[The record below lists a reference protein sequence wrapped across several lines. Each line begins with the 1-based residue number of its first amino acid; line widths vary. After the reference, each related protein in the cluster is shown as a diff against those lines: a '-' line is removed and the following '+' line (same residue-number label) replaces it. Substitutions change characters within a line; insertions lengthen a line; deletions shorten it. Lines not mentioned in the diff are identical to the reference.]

1 MANHESSRPEDSAR
15 LRQRSESLLRD
26 HFSDPDSPKGEEVRR
41 FAQFCES
48 QLADAEREKER
59 LHKAVQQLERYRDRY
74 IDLYD
79 FAPVGYVNLDEDG
92 YVQEV
97 NLAGARLL
105 GTDRES
111 LTGYPLVDYVARED
125 RDEFLQ
131 HIRQC
136 VQHRQEATSEVTLQ
150 TKDGQIIEVQLR
162 SIPIEED
169 DKQGVFCK
177 TAFTDITERK
187 EAERQLK
194 ALNETLEQRVAE
206 RTAVA
211 EQRASQLR
219 VLTSKLAQAE
229 QSERRRL
236 AQALHNQ
243 LHQLLVVARL
253 KVGTLRRQLQDE
265 QVLRTVAEIDDLLKD
280 SITESR
286 SLTIELS
293 PPVLYNAGLAGA
305 LEWLAGQMQ
314 EKYRLAIHL
323 DIDPQAD
330 PPDEGTRVFLFQA
343 VRELLSNVVEHAQTD
358 SVHIRMHSINDS
370 DLKIEVCDQGVGF
383 DPTQGDA
390 VVGSPGGFGLFNI
403 RERLELLGG
412 RLEIEAASGHGTR
425 VTIVAPLHPQQ
436 PFLGRL
442 ESEPHPSR
450 QLSAPNE
457 MALFPSHPTVRP
469 PTGLVRVLL
478 ADDHPVV
485 RKGLADLLRE
495 RPEIDLVGEAGDGEQ
510 AVVLARQTK
519 PDVVLMDVSMPK
531 LNGIEATR
539 YILSEMPDV
548 RVIGLSMHEEEDM
561 PRAMREA
568 GATVYLSKTTASE
581 TLVDAIL
588 HPTA

>member
-1 MANHESSRPEDSAR
+1 MANQESSRPDDAVR
-15 LRQRSESLLRD
+15 LCRRGENLLRT
-26 HFSDPDSPKGEEVRR
+26 HISNPDAPTGEEVRQLVHACER
-41 FAQFCES
+41 QFASMEMENE
-48 QLADAEREKER
+48 QLR
-59 LHKAVQQLERYRDRY
+59 KAVEQLERYRDRY
-74 IDLYD
+74 VDLYD
-79 FAPVGYVNLDEDG
+79 FAPVGYANLDEDG

-97 NLAGARLL
+97 NLAGAHLL

-111 LTGYPLVDYVARED
+111 LTGYPLVDYVSPGDREV
-125 RDEFLQ
+125 FLR
-131 HIRQC
+131 HIREC
-136 VQHRQEATSEVTLQ
+136 VQDRQEVTSEATMR
-150 TKDGQIIEVQLR
+150 TKDGRTIEVQFR

-177 TAFTDITERK
+177 TAFTDITELK

-211 EQRASQLR
+211 EQRAAQLR
-219 VLTSKLAQAE
+219 ALASELAQAE

-243 LHQLLVVARL
+243 LHQLLVVARM
-253 KVGTLRRQLQDE
+253 KIATLSRQVQEERARRTIAQVDE
-265 QVLRTVAEIDDLLKD
+265 LLRD

-305 LEWLAGQMQ
+305 LEWLAGQMH
-314 EKYRLAIHL
+314 EKHGLTV
-323 DIDPQAD
+323 DVEVDPQAE
-330 PPDEGTRVFLFQA
+330 PSDEGTRVFLFQA
-343 VRELLSNVVEHAQTD
+343 VRELLSNVVEHGQTD
-358 SVHIRMHSINDS
+358 RAWIRMRLDRAYVR
-370 DLKIEVCDQGVGF
+370 IEVRDQGIGF
-383 DPTQGDA
+383 DPMRME
-390 VVGSPGGFGLFNI
+390 VVAGIPGGFGLFNI

-412 RLEIEAASGHGTR
+412 RMEIDARQGEGTR
-425 VTIVAPLHPQQ
+425 VAIVAPLRPAPSAEIPAPEPVAPEERPETRPVAAHP
-436 PFLGRL
+436 
-442 ESEPHPSR
+442 PH
-450 QLSAPNE
+450 A
-457 MALFPSHPTVRP
+457 AARP
-469 PTGLVRVLL
+469 PAGLVRVLL

-495 RPEIDLVGEAGDGEQ
+495 RPEIDLVGEASDGEE
-510 AVVLARQTK
+510 AVALARETK
-519 PDVVLMDVSMPK
+519 PDVVLMDVSMPN

-539 YILSEMPDV
+539 YITAEMPNV

-588 HPTA
+588 NPSA

>member
-1 MANHESSRPEDSAR
+1 MANDESARPEDSAR
-15 LRQRSESLLRD
+15 LYQRGENLLRD
-26 HFSDPDSPKGEEVRR
+26 HFSDPNAPKGEEVRR
-41 FAQFCES
+41 LVQVCES
-48 QLADAEREKER
+48 QLANAERENER

-74 IDLYD
+74 VDLYD

-97 NLAGARLL
+97 NLAGAHLL

-111 LTGYPLVDYVARED
+111 LTGYPMVDYVARED
-125 RDEFLQ
+125 RDEFLH

-150 TKDGQIIEVQLR
+150 TKAGQIIEVQLR

-194 ALNETLEQRVAE
+194 ALNETLEQRVAD

-253 KVGTLRRQLQDE
+253 KVATLGRQLRDE
-265 QVLRTVAEIDDLLKD
+265 QVLRTIAEVDDLLKD

-305 LEWLAGQMQ
+305 LEWLASQMQ

-330 PPDEGTRVFLFQA
+330 PLDEGTRVFLFQA

-358 SVHIRMHSINDS
+358 SVHIRMHRINEG

-383 DPTQGDA
+383 DPTQGD
-390 VVGSPGGFGLFNI
+390 VVAGSPGGFGLFNI

-412 RLEIEAASGHGTR
+412 RLEIDAASGHGTR
-425 VTIVAPLHPQQ
+425 VKIVAPLHPH
-436 PFLGRL
+436 PFPGRP

-450 QLSAPNE
+450 QVPAPKE
-457 MALFPSHPTVRP
+457 MALYPSHPTVRP

-495 RPEIDLVGEAGDGEQ
+495 QPEIDLVGEAGDGEQ
-510 AVVLARQTK
+510 AVALARQTK

-531 LNGIEATR
+531 LDGIEATR

>member
-1 MANHESSRPEDSAR
+1 MANQESSRPDDAVR
-15 LRQRSESLLRD
+15 LCRRGENLLRT
-26 HFSDPDSPKGEEVRR
+26 HISNPGAPTGEEVRQLVHACER
-41 FAQFCES
+41 QFASMEMENE
-48 QLADAEREKER
+48 QLR
-59 LHKAVQQLERYRDRY
+59 KAVEQLERYRDRY
-74 IDLYD
+74 VDLYD
-79 FAPVGYVNLDEDG
+79 FAPVGYANLDEDG

-97 NLAGARLL
+97 NLAGAHLL

-111 LTGYPLVDYVARED
+111 LTGYPLVDYVSPGDREV
-125 RDEFLQ
+125 FLR
-131 HIRQC
+131 HIREC
-136 VQHRQEATSEVTLQ
+136 VQDRQEVTSEATMR
-150 TKDGQIIEVQLR
+150 TKDGRTIEVQFR

-177 TAFTDITERK
+177 TAFTDITELK

-211 EQRASQLR
+211 EQRAAQLR
-219 VLTSKLAQAE
+219 ALASELAQAE

-243 LHQLLVVARL
+243 LHQLLVVARM
-253 KVGTLRRQLQDE
+253 KIATLSRQVQEERARRTIAQVDE
-265 QVLRTVAEIDDLLKD
+265 LLRD

-305 LEWLAGQMQ
+305 LEWLAGQMH
-314 EKYRLAIHL
+314 EKHGLTV
-323 DIDPQAD
+323 DVEVDPQAE
-330 PPDEGTRVFLFQA
+330 PSDEGTRVFLFQA
-343 VRELLSNVVEHAQTD
+343 VRELLSNVVEHGQTD
-358 SVHIRMHSINDS
+358 RAWIRMRLDRAYVR
-370 DLKIEVCDQGVGF
+370 IEVRDQGIGF
-383 DPTQGDA
+383 DPMRME
-390 VVGSPGGFGLFNI
+390 VVAGIPGGFGLFNI

-412 RLEIEAASGHGTR
+412 RMEIDARQGEGTR
-425 VTIVAPLHPQQ
+425 VAIVAPLRPAPSAEIPAPEPVAPEERPETRPVAAHP
-436 PFLGRL
+436 
-442 ESEPHPSR
+442 PH
-450 QLSAPNE
+450 A
-457 MALFPSHPTVRP
+457 AARP
-469 PTGLVRVLL
+469 PAGLVRVLL

-495 RPEIDLVGEAGDGEQ
+495 RPEIDLVGEASDGEE
-510 AVVLARQTK
+510 AVALARETK
-519 PDVVLMDVSMPK
+519 PDVVLMDVSMPN

-539 YILSEMPDV
+539 YITAEMPNV

-588 HPTA
+588 NPSA

>member
-1 MANHESSRPEDSAR
+1 MANRESSHPEDSAR
-15 LRQRSESLLRD
+15 LCRRVENLLRG
-26 HFSDPDSPKGEEVRR
+26 HISDLDAPTREEVRR
-41 FAQFCES
+41 LVHACES
-48 QLADAEREKER
+48 QRATLEAENEQLRR
-59 LHKAVQQLERYRDRY
+59 AVQQLERYRDRY
-74 IDLYD
+74 VDLYD

-97 NLAGARLL
+97 NLAGAHLL
-105 GTDRES
+105 GTDREG
-111 LTGYPLVDYVARED
+111 LTGYPMVDYVARED
-125 RDEFLQ
+125 RDEFLR
-131 HIRQC
+131 HIREC
-136 VQHRQEATSEVTLQ
+136 VQHRQEVTSEVTLQ
-150 TKDGQIIEVQLR
+150 TKDGRTIEVQLR

-169 DKQGVFCK
+169 DKQGIFCK
-177 TAFTDITERK
+177 TAFADITKRK

-219 VLTSKLAQAE
+219 ALASELAQAE

-243 LHQLLVVARL
+243 LHQLLVVARM
-253 KVGTLRRQLQDE
+253 KIATLSRQVQEERARRTIAQVDE
-265 QVLRTVAEIDDLLKD
+265 LLKD

-314 EKYRLAIHL
+314 EKYRLVVHL
-323 DIDPQAD
+323 EVDPQAE
-330 PPDEGTRVFLFQA
+330 PSDEGTRVFLFQA

-358 SVHIRMHSINDS
+358 TARIRMRRFDHDY
-370 DLKIEVCDQGVGF
+370 LWIEVSDPGTGF
-383 DPTQGDA
+383 DPTRVE
-390 VVGSPGGFGLFNI
+390 VVAGIPGGFGLFNI

-412 RLEIEAASGHGTR
+412 RMEIQSVPGQGTR
-425 VTIVAPLHPQQ
+425 VAIVAPTRPSPIPGIPRPEVAPTEEPIAARQIAVHP
-436 PFLGRL
+436 
-442 ESEPHPSR
+442 PHP
-450 QLSAPNE
+450 A
-457 MALFPSHPTVRP
+457 VRP
-469 PTGLVRVLL
+469 PAGLVRVLL

-495 RPEIDLVGEAGDGEQ
+495 RPEIDLVGEASDGEQ

-539 YILSEMPDV
+539 YITSEMPDV

-561 PRAMREA
+561 PQAMREA

-588 HPTA
+588 NPTA